1 MSVDRTV
8 AATNVEVAAKTRP
21 TPRLAVS
28 VGRTLVLLV
37 LLGGVALTAIPY
49 IYMVSATFK
58 PNTEIF
64 AFPITL
70 WPRNVTLFNYQQLF
84 QEFPFFRWYANT
96 VLVASSRTLLSVFL
110 SALAGFGFAKYV
122 FPGRNVLLTI
132 LLATVMLPFQILL
145 VPLFIEMIKFRW
157 INTYWAVIV
166 PFAANAFHIF
176 LMRQYM
182 LSVPD
187 ELLDAARIDGCSEF
201 RIFARIALPIMKPGL
216 AVISILA
223 FVQSWNDFL
232 WPLIVLSDINM
243 FTVNLGVATMLGPY
257 RIQYGTVM
265 AGSFLSTLPIV
276 AFFLMMQRQFIAGL
290 TAGAVKL

>member
-1 MSVDRTV
+1 MLVERSVARPR
-8 AATNVEVAAKTRP
+8 ASSAIKTRKLL
-21 TPRLAVS
+21 TSAGRLVVWLA
-28 VGRTLVLLV
+28 LLA
-37 LLGGVALTAIPY
+37 GVFMTAIPY

-70 WPRNVTLFNYQQLF
+70 WPRNVTTFNYAQLF
-84 QEFPFFRWYANT
+84 SEFPFARWFGNS
-96 VLVASSRTLLSVFL
+96 VFVASVRTLLSVFL
-110 SALAGFGFAKYV
+110 SALAGFGFAKYK
-122 FPGRNVLLTI
+122 FRGQHVLLVI

-145 VPLFIEMIKFRW
+145 VPLFIEMVAFRW
-157 INTYWAVIV
+157 LNTYWAVIV

-182 LSVPD
+182 LSIPD

-201 RIFARIALPIMKPGL
+201 RIFATIALPIMKPGL

-243 FTVNLGVATMLGPY
+243 FTANLGVATMIGPY
-257 RIQYGTVM
+257 RIQYGTIM
-265 AGSFLSTLPIV
+265 AGSFLSTLPIII
-276 AFFLMMQRQFIAGL
+276 FFLLMQRQFIAGL
-290 TAGAVKL
+290 TAGAIKL

>member
-1 MSVDRTV
+1 MLAERSV
-8 AATNVEVAAKTRP
+8 ATPETP
-21 TPRLAVS
+21 TARRVRKLLASLGRLVVWMA
-28 VGRTLVLLV
+28 LA
-37 LLGGVALTAIPY
+37 GGVVMTALPY
-49 IYMVSATFK
+49 IYMVSATLK

-70 WPRNVTLFNYQQLF
+70 WPRNVTTFNYAQLF
-84 QEFPFFRWYANT
+84 SEFPFARWYANSIF
-96 VLVASSRTLLSVFL
+96 VASSRTLLSVFL
-110 SALAGFGFAKYV
+110 SALAGFGFAKYK
-122 FPGRNVLLTI
+122 FRGQNVLLVI
-132 LLATVMLPFQILL
+132 LLATVMLPFQIML
-145 VPLFIEMIKFRW
+145 VPLFIEMIAFRW

-182 LSVPD
+182 LSIPD

-232 WPLIVLSDINM
+232 WPLIVLSDIEM
-243 FTVNLGVATMLGPY
+243 FTVNLGVATMIGPY
-257 RIQYGTVM
+257 RIQYGTIM
-265 AGSFLSTLPIV
+265 AGSFLSTLPIII
-276 AFFLMMQRQFIAGL
+276 FFLLMQRQFIAGL